1 MMRAWAVLSVVG
13 ALGAASGGVAGCDEQ
28 AVDDFEKSLDEWLDE
43 LDEADEN
50 AEEVGWDKTPQE
62 DLDQIPDEVIEQG
75 GEVPAGID
83 LSDRVPPPGDQG
95 AQGSCA
101 AWAGGYGLASALANE
116 SHGWGLAVPEHFA
129 SPRSL
134 YAQVLANGGTSD
146 CDTGATG
153 QEVLEPLVQV
163 GVASLRAAPYTDQSC
178 VMSQTANTDDFRIAS
193 YADINP
199 PDNVEAVKAVL
210 AQGKVVMWGAII
222 YDDFQEF
229 GGSQVYAG
237 SGNFLTQGE
246 LHAGHMMLVV
256 GYDDDRQAF
265 RVMNSWGDNWGDAGF
280 VWLAYPAYVD
290 MSKQENDGTW
300 RGEAWVGTPLGS
312 DGSALTLG
320 PAGQGGMR
328 ARQVVDVTGRVVL
341 AFDYDF
347 GQPVRLRGVRAVDPA
362 GREASQPLKLTA
374 TAGQVHFARAD
385 GFAWVP
391 GTYTVRLDAT
401 ALDGTAFPFEVKVVV
416 PALGRGP
423 AGLAV
428 GGVRGFEGAVLGSSR
443 LPAILGGMQ
452 P

>member
-1 MMRAWAVLSVVG
+1 MRGQCDLRQ
-13 ALGAASGGVAGCDEQ
+13 VA
-28 AVDDFEKSLDEWLDE
+28 K
-43 LDEADEN
+43 
-50 AEEVGWDKTPQE
+50 
-62 DLDQIPDEVIEQG
+62 
-75 GEVPAGID
+75 
-83 LSDRVPPPGDQG
+83 
-95 AQGSCA
+95 
-101 AWAGGYGLASALANE
+101 
-116 SHGWGLAVPEHFA
+116 
-129 SPRSL
+129 
-134 YAQVLANGGTSD
+134 TSD

-163 GVASLRAAPYTDQSC
+163 GVASLREVPYTDQSC
-178 VMSQTANTDDFRIAS
+178 MMSQTANTDAFRIAS

-199 PDNVEAVKAVL
+199 PDDVEAVKAVL

-222 YDDFQEF
+222 YDDLQEF
-229 GGSQVYAG
+229 VGSQVYAG
-237 SGNFLTQGE
+237 SGRFLTQGE

-280 VWLAYPAYVD
+280 VWLAYAAYVD

-300 RGEAWVGTPLGS
+300 RGEAWVGTPLGTL
-312 DGSALTLG
+312 GSNGNALTLG
-320 PAGQGGMR
+320 PVEAGAAGGGLR

-362 GREASQPLKLTA
+362 GREASQPLWLTT

-391 GTYTVRLDAT
+391 GSYTVRLDAT
-401 ALDGTAFPFEVKVVV
+401 ALDGTVFPFEAEVVV

-423 AGLAV
+423 VGGAV
-428 GGVRGFEGAVLGSSR
+428 SGVRGFEGAVLGSSR